1 MSENI
6 IITQNR
12 KNKLF
17 LPIMLAIIGIAL
29 LLVGNIMSKNDTENS
44 DEQNSC
50 DLSSLDA
57 SEFASETERRVE
69 EICASVNGVGS
80 VHAVVTL
87 GGGYRAI
94 YAVDSQASNS
104 SYKNQ
109 TVLTGNGA
117 SEKPLLIGYQNPEIV
132 GIGVVCSG
140 GDNAQVRA
148 DIVSL
153 ISAAFNIST
162 NKIYVAGR

>member
-6 IITQNR
+6 IISKNR
-12 KNKLF
+12 RNKLF
-17 LPIMLAIIGIAL
+17 LPIIVALIGVSLIL
-29 LLVGNIMSKNDTENS
+29 IGNIMSKNDIS
-44 DEQNSC
+44 DEEKTKTYDVSN
-50 DLSSLDA
+50 LDA
-57 SEFASETERRVE
+57 NEFAKETERRVE
-69 EICASVNGVGS
+69 EICSSVSGVGS
-80 VHAVVTL
+80 VHAVVSL

-94 YAVDSQASNS
+94 YATDSQASNS

-109 TVLTGNGA
+109 TVLTGNGS

-140 GDNAQVRA
+140 GDNAQVKA
-148 DIVSL
+148 DVVSL
-153 ISAAFNIST
+153 VSAAFNIST